1 MTFGVFER
9 LTGELAGAEGEQRV
23 VVEAGHG
30 SSLEHGVG
38 EVNDGSA
45 QRASHSLK
53 MELHLPEQQLVSLTQ
68 LWPFALQTLAGWLQ
82 MPDDDGRQTVAEAL
96 RSAQQS
102 SSAPQSASEEHV
114 FRHAPVEAKTP
125 SEVPLA
131 VTFNAQYR
139 FVPAHRGAVF
149 GHGWLSCEVPPP
161 VPPPALP
168 PPALPP
174 PVPPLKHA
182 LRVWYWAT
190 HAVVEPKFPA
200 TQVTDAGAATRQ
212 SNQVVAALAHA
223 LPRSC

>member
-1 MTFGVFER
+1 M
-9 LTGELAGAEGEQRV
+9 
-23 VVEAGHG
+23 
-30 SSLEHGVG
+30 G

-45 QRASHSLK
+45 QSESHWLKRA
-53 MELHLPEQQLVSLTQ
+53 LHLPEQQFVSLTQ

-114 FRHAPVEAKTP
+114 LRHAPVEAKTP
-125 SEVPLA
+125 SAVPLL

-139 FVPAHRGAVF
+139 FVPAQSGAVF
-149 GHGWLSCEVPPP
+149 GHGWLSCEELPPP

-174 PVPPLKHA
+174 PALPPPVPPVRHLFKA
-182 LRVWYWAT
+182 WYWAT

-200 TQVTDAGAATRQ
+200 TQVTEAGAATRQ
-212 SNQVVAALAHA
+212 SNQVVAALAQA
-223 LPRSC
+223 LPMSC